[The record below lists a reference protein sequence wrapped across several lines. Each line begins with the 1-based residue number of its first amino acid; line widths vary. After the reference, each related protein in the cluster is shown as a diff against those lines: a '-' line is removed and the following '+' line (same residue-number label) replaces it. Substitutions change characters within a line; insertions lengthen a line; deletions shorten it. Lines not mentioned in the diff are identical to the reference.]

1 MQGGNCDSY
10 CSRILPGVAL
20 VLLCM
25 SRLQL
30 QLDGTL
36 GPRES
41 LLVCDHRAKC
51 RQQHH
56 SHDQSASNGTAAMHA
71 PAAAQRSRS
80 STTLI
85 SDHPWESAMAK
96 DAPVSNSSSVTL
108 TPARWGDGLTA
119 DRFVCPERC
128 PSISILTNK
137 YPLCC
142 RWSRCAGPAFGRDF
156 PGLCL
161 WVRLLSGWSNLVKAV
176 ANCQVPAH

>member
-1 MQGGNCDSY
+1 MQGVTVTATG
-10 CSRILPGVAL
+10 SRFFPGVAV

-41 LLVCDHRAKC
+41 LLVCNHRAKC
-51 RQQHH
+51 TQQHH

-85 SDHPWESAMAK
+85 SDHPWKSAMAK
-96 DAPVSNSSSVTL
+96 DAALSNSSCVTPHL
-108 TPARWGDGLTA
+108 RGGEMASQQTGLFA
-119 DRFVCPERC
+119 MGAAPVY
-128 PSISILTNK
+128 L
-137 YPLCC
+137 Y
-142 RWSRCAGPAFGRDF
+142 
-156 PGLCL
+156 
-161 WVRLLSGWSNLVKAV
+161 
-176 ANCQVPAH
+176 